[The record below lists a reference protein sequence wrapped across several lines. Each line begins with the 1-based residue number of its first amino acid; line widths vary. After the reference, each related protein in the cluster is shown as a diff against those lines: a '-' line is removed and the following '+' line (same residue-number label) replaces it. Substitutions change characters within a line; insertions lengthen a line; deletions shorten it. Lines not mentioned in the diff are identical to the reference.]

1 MQQIRNSFDVS
12 YQVDTEVYS
21 GPLDLLLDLI
31 QRAELDIT
39 KLSLAKVT
47 DQYIEYIESMQ
58 LISASDISE
67 FLVIAAKLIQIKSEA
82 LLPRPVLREEGE
94 EDLGEALARQLILYR
109 QIKNSAIWL
118 KEREEKGLRTY
129 LHVERPY
136 LANINV
142 DMSDISIIDL
152 VKSLNILYTS
162 EADLRALGTVIT
174 IPKIT
179 FKRKIQSIMHELS
192 TQNNLSF
199 LSLVGNDR
207 SRLNLLVVFL
217 AILELV
223 KQNYIITQQNSIF
236 GDFSIA
242 PTEKITRND
251 EIDLSLDD

>member
-1 MQQIRNSFDVS
+1 MQQSNNSSDLS

-39 KLSLAKVT
+39 RLSLAKVT
-47 DQYIEYIESMQ
+47 DQYIEHIEKMQ
-58 LISASDISE
+58 SISASDISE

-82 LLPRPVLREEGE
+82 LLPRPVLHEEGE

-109 QIKNSAIWL
+109 LIKNAAGWL
-118 KEREEKGLRTY
+118 KDREEKGIHTY
-129 LHVERPY
+129 LHIAKPFS
-136 LANINV
+136 ANISV
-142 DMSDISIIDL
+142 DMSDISIKDL
-152 VKSLNILYTS
+152 VNSLNILYTS
-162 EADLRALGTVIT
+162 EADIKALGTVIT

-179 FKRKIQSIMHELS
+179 FRRKIQSIMHDLS
-192 TQNNLSF
+192 VQKNASF
-199 LSLVGNDR
+199 LSLLGNDR

-236 GDFSIA
+236 GDFTIIA
-242 PTEKITRND
+242 TDKITRNE
-251 EIDLSLDD
+251 EIELSLDD